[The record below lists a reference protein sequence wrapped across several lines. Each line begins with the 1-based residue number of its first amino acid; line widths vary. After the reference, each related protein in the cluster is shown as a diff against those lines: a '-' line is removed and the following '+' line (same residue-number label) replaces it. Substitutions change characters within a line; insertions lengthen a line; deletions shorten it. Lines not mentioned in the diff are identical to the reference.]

1 MSRTVSVDELDKA
14 IEDELKIYS
23 DKVLKKL
30 DESAKKH
37 IKDMRDDTKRQRFK
51 RDHGE
56 FRKAISTRKSPEYHK
71 ESPSYIWYVKK
82 PHYRL
87 AHLLEKGHRI
97 KGAVRKKGKTVAYRF
112 IQRAE
117 ARAVKDFEKDVER
130 ILKDE

>member
-14 IEDELKIYS
+14 IEEELKIYS

-37 IKDMRDDTKRQRFK
+37 IEDMRDDTKRQ
-51 RDHGE
+51 E
-56 FRKAISTRKSPEYHK
+56 FRRDRGKFRRAISTKKSPNYHK
-71 ESPSYIWYVKK
+71 DNPSYIWYVKK
-82 PHYRL
+82 PEYRL